1 MEILK
6 NKKSYKA
13 SVTVEA
19 ALSFTLTIFILFMI
33 IGPLFI
39 IRKSSDVLTEMNTLN
54 KLACYYE
61 ESRYQINKNATSSEL
76 SKKLNDYIEDFDEAE
91 NYINAGYVLYHLYD
105 SYRDKDDPLN
115 NISDLVSLN
124 DKVYDEDTG
133 IVRYDFLFDFKLPLN
148 VLKVKN
154 IEQRFVV
161 SRRAFIGASEDR
173 FDENDDAEE
182 VFLARNYKI
191 YKVYHMSPT
200 CTYLKKELLS
210 GTKSHI
216 NTERNESGARYSKC
230 NYCIKERVDDTTIYF
245 YTVYGHLYHKNKNCP
260 LMTAYV
266 SKVTSDYIEKYDLRL
281 CTRCAKKYGNANEN
295 ENVDDNENTN

>member
-6 NKKSYKA
+6 NKKIYKA

-19 ALSFTLTIFILFMI
+19 AMSFTLTIFILFMI

-39 IRKSSDVLTEMNTLN
+39 IRKSADVITEMNTLN

-61 ESRYQINKNATSSEL
+61 EARYQIGKNATSSEAM
-76 SKKLNDYIEDFDEAE
+76 KKVNDYVEDFDEAE
-91 NYINAGYVLYHLYD
+91 NFINAGYVLYHLYE
-105 SYRDKDDPLN
+105 SHKDKDDPLN
-115 NISDLVSLN
+115 NINNIVSLN

-133 IVRYDFLFDFKLPLN
+133 IVCYDFLFDFKLPLN

-161 SRRAFIGASEDR
+161 SRRAFIGASENR
-173 FDENDDAEE
+173 FDEGDDEAEI
-182 VFLARNYKI
+182 FLARNFKI

-210 GTKSHI
+210 GNKSHI
-216 NTERNESGARYSKC
+216 NTERNESGERYSKC
-230 NYCIKERVDDTTIYF
+230 TYCIKERVDDTTIYF

-266 SKVTSDYIEKYDLRL
+266 SKVASSYIEKYDLRL
-281 CTRCAKKYGNANEN
+281 CSRCEKKYGSEKGNEK
-295 ENVDDNENTN
+295 DNEE

>member
-61 ESRYQINKNATSSEL
+61 ESRYQINKNATSSEP

-105 SYRDKDDPLN
+105 SYRDKESLRGC
-115 NISDLVSLN
+115 DLYPAATAASLL
-124 DKVYDEDTG
+124 TG
-133 IVRYDFLFDFKLPLN
+133 PVIFNCHGVILPL
-148 VLKVKN
+148 
-154 IEQRFVV
+154 F
-161 SRRAFIGASEDR
+161 
-173 FDENDDAEE
+173 
-182 VFLARNYKI
+182 NY
-191 YKVYHMSPT
+191 
-200 CTYLKKELLS
+200 
-210 GTKSHI
+210 
-216 NTERNESGARYSKC
+216 
-230 NYCIKERVDDTTIYF
+230 
-245 YTVYGHLYHKNKNCP
+245 
-260 LMTAYV
+260 
-266 SKVTSDYIEKYDLRL
+266 
-281 CTRCAKKYGNANEN
+281 
-295 ENVDDNENTN
+295 